1 MKARR
6 TGEVLVKV
14 GLRLPQSLK
23 EAMEISA
30 KSERRSV
37 NDQAIVLLEKALR
50 RMNGGAEQPA
60 DTAA

>member
-1 MKARR
+1 
-6 TGEVLVKV
+6 
-14 GLRLPQSLK
+14 
-23 EAMEISA
+23 MEISA